1 MYDKLINKVKS
12 ALTVRR
18 QDFQDEEVQL
28 RAEESVFQRLRQLEE
43 QLAEAKRGFDL
54 FKGDFSD
61 FCSGQMDVGD
71 WFAGE
76 LPKMTGRG
84 PIVYAALLAQVAAND
99 AARAHKAEILAGC
112 RKVWVGGPEA
122 DLATFKRTNAEVMRK
137 YASLDRA
144 E

>member
-43 QLAEAKRGFDL
+43 RLAEARRGFDL
-54 FKGDFSD
+54 FKSDFSD

-76 LPKMTGRG
+76 LPKMAGRG
-84 PIVYAALLAQVAAND
+84 PIVYASLA
-99 AARAHKAEILAGC
+99 
-112 RKVWVGGPEA
+112 
-122 DLATFKRTNAEVMRK
+122 ATC
-137 YASLDRA
+137 ASNVT
-144 E
+144 